1 MQVPAAYAADLAKQ
15 PTNQNKQALSGLRH
29 GSEEIK
35 SCCLDVNAIRLSYDS
50 LWNSPVESFSL
61 QEMAPCGRQM
71 FLRGCRSSCASLLG
85 WNTKLESLLLI
96 QSKYYEFDALVSLM
110 DAV

>member
-15 PTNQNKQALSGLRH
+15 PTNQNKQAQK
-29 GSEEIK
+29 K
-35 SCCLDVNAIRLSYDS
+35 SNRAALMLNAIRLSYDS

-96 QSKYYEFDALVSLM
+96 QSKYYEFDASVSLM